1 MKPDVNTKYYYLIS
15 KDTIDE
21 TINKRLAEKEQ
32 RLNDIM
38 ESMPIPLFDNVLE
51 SGGIDDVKAIL
62 RDYEARAK
70 KI

>member
-1 MKPDVNTKYYYLIS
+1 MK
-15 KDTIDE
+15 

-38 ESMPIPLFDNVLE
+38 ESMLIPLFDNVLE

>member
-1 MKPDVNTKYYYLIS
+1 
-15 KDTIDE
+15 
-21 TINKRLAEKEQ
+21 
-32 RLNDIM
+32 M